1 MLCEAV
7 HPSAYM
13 CMHVYMY
20 VYVCLSNPTSPVLGL
35 QTQAP
40 MPRFLCKCWN
50 LASDLYDHT
59 ARILQTEPSLHSLN
73 GRLWSSF
80 QHAIYLG
87 PYNMAIVPLYETD
100 KQTNKIPGLK
110 RRLNS

>member
-13 CMHVYMY
+13 CMHVYVY

-50 LASDLYDHT
+50 LASDLYAWT

-73 GRLWSSF
+73 GRLWSFF

-87 PYNMAIVPLYETD
+87 PYNMAIVPLY
-100 KQTNKIPGLK
+100 
-110 RRLNS
+110 